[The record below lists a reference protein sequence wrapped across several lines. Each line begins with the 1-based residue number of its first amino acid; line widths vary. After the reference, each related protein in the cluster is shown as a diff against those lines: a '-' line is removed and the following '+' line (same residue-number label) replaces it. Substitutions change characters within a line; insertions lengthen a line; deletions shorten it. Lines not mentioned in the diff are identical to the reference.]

1 MVRFLEKS
9 EFRRTIPLFEQC
21 FGKDPEFEAE
31 YYGDEAHAGQVLQGR
46 IAVLEEQGRILS
58 MVHLKPVL
66 AEYGPAEFGPAEW
79 AEALSG
85 RTAPGEGAAGAAVPV
100 TYLLCIATDPAC
112 RHRGYM
118 DRVMDLAEETLRAE
132 GAPWCFL
139 VAVDKEIYRHR
150 GYVYDWPFQ
159 DEERELLAADDDF
172 TDCSAKLLNAETFR
186 APSALTP
193 AGLTPA
199 GLTPAELKM
208 EPKGEHRR

>member
-66 AEYGPAEFGPAEW
+66 AEYGPADGSVVLSVDADD
-79 AEALSG
+79 LSG
-85 RTAPGEGAAGAAVPV
+85 GTAPGEGAAGAAVPV

-159 DEERELLAADDDF
+159 DEERELLAADDGL

-193 AGLTPA
+193 AGLTPTA
-199 GLTPAELKM
+199 WK
-208 EPKGEHRR
+208 

>member
-21 FGKDPEFEAE
+21 FGRDPEFEAE

-66 AEYGPAEFGPAEW
+66 AEYGPAGAAAVPAEGSPP
-79 AEALSG
+79 ARAD
-85 RTAPGEGAAGAAVPV
+85 VPV

-159 DEERELLAADDDF
+159 DEERELLAADDDL

-193 AGLTPA
+193 AGLTPTA
-199 GLTPAELKM
+199 LKKT
-208 EPKGEHRR
+208 KGGH

>member
-66 AEYGPAEFGPAEW
+66 AEYCPAGETAVPAEGSPA
-79 AEALSG
+79 ARADI
-85 RTAPGEGAAGAAVPV
+85 PV

-139 VAVDKEIYRHR
+139 VAVDKVIYRHR

-159 DEERELLAADDDF
+159 DEERELLAADDDL

-193 AGLTPA
+193 AGLTPTA
-199 GLTPAELKM
+199 LKKT
-208 EPKGEHRR
+208 KGGH

>member
-9 EFRRTIPLFEQC
+9 EFGRTIPLFEQC
-21 FGKDPEFEAE
+21 FGNDPEFEAE
-31 YYGDEAHAGQVLQGR
+31 YYGDDAHAGEVLQGR
-46 IAVLEEQGRILS
+46 IAVMEEQGRILS

-66 AEYGPAEFGPAEW
+66 AEYGPEEG
-79 AEALSG
+79 
-85 RTAPGEGAAGAAVPV
+85 TACAAVPV

-150 GYVYDWPFQ
+150 GYIYDWAFH
-159 DEERELLAADDDF
+159 DGERELLAAEDDL
-172 TDCSAKLLNAETFR
+172 TDCSAKLLNADTFR
-186 APSALTP
+186 APAV
-193 AGLTPA
+193 
-199 GLTPAELKM
+199 LKKM
-208 EPKGEHRR
+208 KGERSK

>member
-9 EFRRTIPLFEQC
+9 EFGRTVPLFEQC

-31 YYGDEAHAGQVLQGR
+31 YYGDDVHAGEVLKGR
-46 IAVLEEQGRILS
+46 IAVLEEDGRILS

-66 AEYGPAEFGPAEW
+66 AEYGPEESVPEDRTVKRPGGTTAAEGTE
-79 AEALSG
+79 L
-85 RTAPGEGAAGAAVPV
+85 PV

-132 GAPWCFL
+132 GSPWCFL

-150 GYVYDWPFQ
+150 GYVYDWPFR
-159 DEERELLAADDDF
+159 DEERELLAAEDDLS
-172 TDCSAKLLNAETFR
+172 DCSAKLLNAESFR
-186 APSALTP
+186 PPAALKNT
-193 AGLTPA
+193 
-199 GLTPAELKM
+199 
-208 EPKGEHRR
+208 KGESGE